1 VLTLVPALH
10 PVPTPVVIGDN
21 QIVALT
27 LLIVFVGLRH
37 RLLLI
42 GLEVVYPPRLSGSMQ
57 LVVGVVIGNIPGVMK
72 KQLVTGL

>member
-10 PVPTPVVIGDN
+10 PVPTLVVIGVN